1 MTGGS
6 IKGGT
11 IKGTYPS
18 PLGPDSD
25 YWLQRGRII
34 PTTPWESIWNSV
46 GQWLGIHND
55 ADLDLAL
62 PNRKSFSTCSL
73 FSDKDL
79 FVDGAC
85 QCVVTD
91 GIESTLCEDITY
103 SPTLAPTQSGS
114 PTTSSKPSI
123 SVSSSPST
131 NPTESPSA
139 SPSVSPTS
147 FPTVELPSDGTLVS
161 NIFSSSQVTSFGCD
175 SSESDY
181 KSSDGTTNRLWCG
194 RYLYPEEPSGIIV
207 TPTKLSIAKGIRIYS
222 SDGCKS
228 CDPVVYVLEGRT
240 DEQSPWIE
248 IHRGNLPWKSV
259 KWDSPSINRNPQ
271 YLPINST
278 YKSGDTNLVYTSIDY
293 RLNKEVYMSYKLTV
307 VQTRRVANVM
317 RMGEIEIPGMLLPN
331 DPSTAPTPAPS
342 TSPTELP
349 TSNPTTSLVP
359 SIKPTEYPSMIPSA
373 SQGTPVANVLVGSR
387 GEPFGCNPN
396 GSTWRSFDGT
406 TNQDWCDRT
415 GLLDQQT
422 GTIVTPVHG
431 KLSIAK
437 GIRIYS
443 SDGCKSCDPVV
454 YVLEG
459 RTDEQSPWIEIH
471 RGNLPWKSVKW
482 DSPSINRNAQ
492 KKPINSSYESG
503 DPNLTFTAI
512 DYPDSSRI
520 YDISVKLINSCVYPS
535 NLHLKT

>member
-55 ADLDLAL
+55 SDLDLAL

-248 IHRGNLPWKSV
+248 IHRGNLPWKSF

-271 YLPINST
+271 YL
-278 YKSGDTNLVYTSIDY
+278 
-293 RLNKEVYMSYKLTV
+293 
-307 VQTRRVANVM
+307 
-317 RMGEIEIPGMLLPN
+317 
-331 DPSTAPTPAPS
+331 
-342 TSPTELP
+342 
-349 TSNPTTSLVP
+349 
-359 SIKPTEYPSMIPSA
+359 
-373 SQGTPVANVLVGSR
+373 
-387 GEPFGCNPN
+387 
-396 GSTWRSFDGT
+396 
-406 TNQDWCDRT
+406 
-415 GLLDQQT
+415 
-422 GTIVTPVHG
+422 
-431 KLSIAK
+431 
-437 GIRIYS
+437 
-443 SDGCKSCDPVV
+443 
-454 YVLEG
+454 
-459 RTDEQSPWIEIH
+459 
-471 RGNLPWKSVKW
+471 
-482 DSPSINRNAQ
+482 
-492 KKPINSSYESG
+492 PINSSYESG

-512 DYPDSSRI
+512 DYPSENTAYYSYRFTFLQTRRAANVMRMGEIEIPGIVTDMLAVTESPPVDCPYGCIDRCNASYDGNTPSYYCKKVNSMQSFVLSLIDKSPNLTSLYLLLRVAPATSSVVCKK
-520 YDISVKLINSCVYPS
+520 VKDTSSCQ
-535 NLHLKT
+535 KFGR